1 MNFFLNLLNSATHLV
16 DLGRRQGT
24 VDPVVNKKSSTAR
37 PKYDDPEVAIL
48 AAEFGDLYEGKT
60 ITVDL
65 HRLLALLPR
74 ARKKADAYKGIRAKI
89 SKLGVELNI
98 TSTRSHKHN

>member
-24 VDPVVNKKSSTAR
+24 VEPVVSKKISTAR
-37 PKYDDPEVAIL
+37 PKYDDPEVTIL
-48 AAEFGDLYEGKT
+48 AAEFGDLYEGKV

-98 TSTRSHKHN
+98 TSSRSHKN

>member
-24 VDPVVNKKSSTAR
+24 VEPVVSKKISTEQ

-74 ARKKADAYKGIRAKI
+74 ARKKADAYKGIRAKMY
-89 SKLGVELNI
+89 KLGVELNI
-98 TSTRSHKHN
+98 TSSRSHKHN